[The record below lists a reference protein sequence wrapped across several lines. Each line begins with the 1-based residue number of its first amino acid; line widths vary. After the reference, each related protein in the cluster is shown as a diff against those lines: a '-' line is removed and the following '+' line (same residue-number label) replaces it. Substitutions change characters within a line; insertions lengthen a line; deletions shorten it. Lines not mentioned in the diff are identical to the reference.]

1 MLKLLQHLIILVTP
15 IWQIFQNPIECDC
28 LICGDDGKAKE
39 IASDIIEKI
48 PGLKAIDIGPL
59 NKAHLIESITPLL
72 IGMNIKFKSH
82 YGGFRI
88 TGIDFE

>member
-1 MLKLLQHLIILVTP
+1 MCIR
-15 IWQIFQNPIECDC
+15 D
-28 LICGDDGKAKE
+28 
-39 IASDIIEKI
+39 S
-48 PGLKAIDIGPL
+48 L